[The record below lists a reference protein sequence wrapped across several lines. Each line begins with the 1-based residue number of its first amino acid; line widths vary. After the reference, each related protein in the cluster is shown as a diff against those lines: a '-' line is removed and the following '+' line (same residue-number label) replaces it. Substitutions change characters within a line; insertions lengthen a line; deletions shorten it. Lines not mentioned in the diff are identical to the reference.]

1 MKSNQNTKTI
11 IILILG
17 IIIPFS
23 PIFINNLRITA
34 RDRDITSIYNHE
46 FNHENLKISAVSEK
60 IHIDNNWT
68 ATKAAGTCTGNG
80 TYSEPYIIEDLV
92 IDGGGS
98 GSCILIENSDV
109 YFKIEN
115 CTLYDSEGGC
125 VAGIYLLNVNNSQL
139 IDNDCS
145 SNDLGIHL
153 SWGGYNNTITG
164 NIVHNNGGGIFLSGS
179 YYNTISG
186 NIVKNNTFGG
196 IYLLSSSN
204 NTISGNTANDNNMLG
219 IQLYDSYNNTISGNT
234 ANNNKLIGIQ
244 LFYSYNNIISENTV
258 KNHDRYGI
266 YLYNS
271 TNNIF
276 SGNIANNNLLY
287 GIHLEV
293 CLNNTITKT
302 SVSDNNYGIYLD
314 EDSNENNIY
323 LNCFTNNKLNAL
335 DRGSNNYW
343 DNGTM
348 GNYWSDYTGLD
359 EDNDGIGD
367 IPYNIAGIAGSQ
379 DYFPL
384 MKCPLSLRGTGRIPI
399 ELIIFIS
406 SIIGGAVISVATLLL
421 INRKMKKKKIN

>member
-1 MKSNQNTKTI
+1 MKSNQNTKTT
-11 IILILG
+11 IILIIG
-17 IIIPFS
+17 ILIPFS

-34 RDRDITSIYNHE
+34 RDRHITSIYNDE

-68 ATKAAGTCTGNG
+68 ATKAAGICTGIG

-196 IYLLSSSN
+196 IYLLSSSD

-234 ANNNKLIGIQ
+234 ANNNNLVGIQ
-244 LFYSYNNIISENTV
+244 LFYSYNNTISENTV
-258 KNHDRYGI
+258 KNHSHFGI
-266 YLYNS
+266 YIYNS

-276 SGNIANNNLLY
+276 SGNIVNNNLLY
-287 GIHLEV
+287 GIYLEV
-293 CLNNTITKT
+293 CLNNTITKN
-302 SVSDNNYGIYLD
+302 SVSDNLFGICLD
-314 EDSNENNIY
+314 EESNENNIY
-323 LNCFTNNKLNAL
+323 LNCFTNNGLNAL
-335 DRGSNNYW
+335 DHGSNNYW

-359 EDNDGIGD
+359 EDNDRIGD
-367 IPYNIAGIAGSQ
+367 IPYNIAGTAGSQ
-379 DYFPL
+379 DNFPL

-399 ELIIFIS
+399 ELIFLIS
-406 SIIGGAVISVATLLL
+406 VISGGVVINVATLLL
-421 INRKMKKKKIN
+421 IRRKRKRTE